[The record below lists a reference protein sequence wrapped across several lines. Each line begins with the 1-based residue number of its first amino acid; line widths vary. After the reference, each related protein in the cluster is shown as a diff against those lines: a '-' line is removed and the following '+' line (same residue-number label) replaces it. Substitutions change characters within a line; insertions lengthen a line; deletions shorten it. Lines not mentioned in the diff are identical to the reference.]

1 MNPASLDV
9 VSWGVA
15 GSVRDAGRR
24 GRAAWGAS
32 RGGAV
37 DAASLG
43 VANRLVGNAPDAG
56 AIESSG
62 GLQLRVAD
70 RPVMVAIAGAVA
82 AIDVVDGPPVGW
94 GQPVVLPEAA
104 LLRIGRLIEG
114 TRVYLAVRGGLR
126 AHADGVE
133 VGADP
138 GTPAA
143 TEPAPRLS
151 PPDRI
156 GLWPG
161 PRLDWFAADAWHVL
175 TSAPFHVTPH
185 GDRVGVRLSGP
196 PLHRAVTTELP
207 SEGMVEGAVQVPP
220 DGSPIVMLADHPV
233 TGGYPVIAVVDPRDL
248 GHLAQMPPGSTVRFR
263 PQTPNLS
270 LRRR

>member
-1 MNPASLDV
+1 MNPPSIDI

-15 GSVRDAGRR
+15 GSVRDAGRT

-37 DAASLG
+37 DVASLAL
-43 VANRLVGNAPDAG
+43 ANRLVGNPAHAG

-62 GLQLRVAD
+62 GLQLRVLH
-70 RPVMVAIAGAVA
+70 RPVMVAVAGGIA
-82 AIDVVDGPPVGW
+82 AIDVADGPPVGW
-94 GQPVVLPEAA
+94 GSPVVLPAGA
-104 LLRIGRLIEG
+104 VMRVGRLTEG
-114 TRVYLAVRGGLR
+114 TRVYVALRGGVR
-126 AHADGVE
+126 TNATGVE
-133 VGADP
+133 IGADP
-138 GTPAA
+138 GTVAA
-143 TEPAPRLS
+143 SEPAPRLAS
-151 PPDRI
+151 PDRI

-161 PRLDWFAADAWHVL
+161 PRLDWFVDDAWSVL
-175 TSAPFHVTPH
+175 TSAEFRITPH

-196 PLHRAVTTELP
+196 PLQRSILTELP

-248 GHLAQMPPGSTVRFR
+248 GHLAQVPPGSPVRFR
-263 PQTPNLS
+263 P
-270 LRRR
+270 RRE